1 MQNTC
6 DALQKEYKVLRET
19 ILKII
24 ETPVR
29 NDYSKYIRNKHLQN
43 TVKDI
48 NVIKKQ
54 IYDKC

>member
-6 DALQKEYKVLRET
+6 DSLWQQHKVLQET

-29 NDYSKYIRNKHLQN
+29 DDFSKYIRNKDLQN
-43 TVKDI
+43 TIKDI

>member
-29 NDYSKYIRNKHLQN
+29 DDYSKYIRNKHLQN
-43 TVKDI
+43 TIKDI